1 MTVPA
6 YRTMSEQEYL
16 NWQPPR
22 EDGKWEYVDGFLY
35 AQAGASRTH
44 NRIASN
50 IVTALAVSARQKGCW
65 VHFSDLKVRVAQDGR
80 RRYYLPDI
88 VIVCDP
94 KSTESYEENPC
105 LIVEIKSASTRAIDE
120 TFKATDYRSLKSLQ
134 GYLLVDSEA
143 KSVELHRRTDIGWI
157 IELPE
162 NSTRLPCLDV
172 ELFLKDIYYEVSFD
186 E

>member
-1 MTVPA
+1 MTDPA

-16 NWQPPR
+16 NWQSPR

-50 IVTALAVSARQKGCW
+50 IVTALAVAARQKGCW
-65 VHFSDLKVRVAQDGR
+65 VHFSDLKVRVVRDGR
-80 RRYYLPDI
+80 RRYYLPDV
-88 VIVCDP
+88 VIVCNP

-105 LIVEIKSASTRAIDE
+105 LIVEIKSASTRTIDE
-120 TFKATDYRSLKSLQ
+120 TFKATDYRSLESLQ

-143 KSVELHRRTDIGWI
+143 NNVEFHRRTLSGWT
-157 IELPE
+157 IETPE
-162 NSTRLPCLDV
+162 HSIKLPCLDI
-172 ELFLKDIYYEVSFD
+172 ELTLQDIYYEVNF
-186 E
+186 EN